1 MRSTRSG
8 AACQRGKL
16 ATRPG
21 AGGRAT
27 RPPHRIGRKRC
38 NGIWR
43 RPSSGGYPHTMT
55 HAYVSPQQEW
65 HDLLCGTHPIFQ
77 RGTPLRFLPSR
88 PRCRI
93 CRAPFG
99 APGSFILKRYG
110 FTPWAKNPKMCS
122 RCFES
127 LGGHAA
133 MCPGAESD
141 EEVRGAEV
149 EVTMLFADVR
159 GSSKLARQ
167 MPVWEFTRLMNR
179 FYGVSRQVLI
189 EHDAIIEKFV
199 GDAIVG
205 LFIPFMA
212 GTDHAKR
219 AVEAAEALLLATGHG
234 IPGGPWAPLGAGVHT
249 GSAFVGIV
257 GESESSD
264 FTALGD
270 PVNIAAHLASQAAIG
285 EILLTD
291 PVGSAAGLLDADL
304 ERRHVLLKGH
314 PVDALVLP
322 ASLVAVT
329 AR

>member
-1 MRSTRSG
+1 M
-8 AACQRGKL
+8 
-16 ATRPG
+16 
-21 AGGRAT
+21 
-27 RPPHRIGRKRC
+27 PHR
-38 NGIWR
+38 
-43 RPSSGGYPHTMT
+43 Y
-55 HAYVSPQQEW
+55 ASPQEEW
-65 HDLLCGTHPIFQ
+65 HDLLSGTHPLLV

-99 APGSFILKRYG
+99 APSSFVLKRYG
-110 FTPWAKNPKMCS
+110 FTPWAKNPKMCA

-127 LGGHAA
+127 LGSHAA
-133 MCPGAESD
+133 MCPGAEEG
-141 EEVRGAEV
+141 EEVRGAEID
-149 EVTMLFADVR
+149 VTMLFADVR

-167 MPVWEFTRLMNR
+167 MPVLDFTRLMNR
-179 FYGVSRQVLI
+179 FYGVSREVLI

-199 GDAIVG
+199 GDEIVG

-212 GTDHAKR
+212 GPEHVTR
-219 AVEAAEALLLATGHG
+219 AVEAAVALLRATGHG
-234 IPGGPWAPLGAGVHT
+234 TPEGPWVPLGAGVHT

-257 GESESSD
+257 GKGESSD

-291 PVGSAAGLLDADL
+291 PVGEGAGLLDDGL

-314 PVDALVLP
+314 PIDALVLP
-322 ASLVAVT
+322 ASPVAAT